1 MIEMSK
7 WMVDDAGTLINME
20 TRNTYDYM
28 EDIVDTLN
36 KLSNEN
42 RTLKITYAKCRDCK
56 HANMY
61 SPDFAFLV
69 IDPKCELNVKPIH
82 SETNACEDFK
92 LVGRMSR

>member
-1 MIEMSK
+1 
-7 WMVDDAGTLINME
+7 MVDDAGTLINIE
-20 TRNTYDYM
+20 TRDTYDYM

-69 IDPKCELNVKPIH
+69 INPKCELNVKPIH
-82 SETNACEDFK
+82 SETNACEDFEMI
-92 LVGRMSR
+92 GRGSR

>member
-1 MIEMSK
+1 
-7 WMVDDAGTLINME
+7 MVDDAGTLINIE
-20 TRNTYDYM
+20 TRDTYDYM

-69 IDPKCELNVKPIH
+69 INPKCELNVKPIH
-82 SETNACEDFK
+82 SETNACENFEMI
-92 LVGRMSR
+92 GRGSR

>member
-1 MIEMSK
+1 MT
-7 WMVDDAGTLINME
+7 WMVDTCGTLINTE
-20 TRNTYDYM
+20 TLDTYDYM

-82 SETNACEDFK
+82 SETNACEDFEMI
-92 LVGRMSR
+92 GRNGR

>member
-1 MIEMSK
+1 
-7 WMVDDAGTLINME
+7 MVDDAGTLINIE
-20 TRNTYDYM
+20 TRDTYDYM

-61 SPDFAFLV
+61 SPDYAFLV
-69 IDPKCELNVKPIH
+69 INPKCELNVKPIH
-82 SETNACEDFK
+82 SETNACEDFEMI
-92 LVGRMSR
+92 GRGSR

>member
-1 MIEMSK
+1 MTEK

-20 TRNTYDYM
+20 TRDTYDYM
-28 EDIVDTLN
+28 EDIVDRLN

-69 IDPKCELNVKPIH
+69 MDPKCELNIKTIH
-82 SETNACEDFK
+82 SDSGACEDFE
-92 LVGRMSR
+92 LIGRLGR

>member
-1 MIEMSK
+1 
-7 WMVDDAGTLINME
+7 MVDDAGTLINME
-20 TRNTYDYM
+20 TRDTYDYM

-82 SETNACEDFK
+82 SETNACEDFEMI
-92 LVGRMSR
+92 GRGSR